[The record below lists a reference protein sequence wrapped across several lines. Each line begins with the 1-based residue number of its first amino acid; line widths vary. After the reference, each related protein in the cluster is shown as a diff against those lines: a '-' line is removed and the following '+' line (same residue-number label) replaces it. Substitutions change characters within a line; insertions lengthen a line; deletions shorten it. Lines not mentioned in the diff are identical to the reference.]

1 MTDPAATNPAALNTG
16 MTADH
21 PAPTGPMHR
30 SVLLIGAS
38 RGLGLALTAEFLR
51 RGADVTATI
60 RSSGGDALEHAAE
73 GAPGRLRIEHVDT
86 TADDQ
91 IRALAGRLTGQRFD
105 LLLVNA
111 GTTHDQSLT
120 AASIAADEF
129 ARVMITNALAPLRL
143 LDALDGVV
151 APDGTVAVMSS
162 GQGSVAGNT
171 RGGGWELYR
180 ASKAALNQL
189 MRSYAAR
196 QPHPDRT
203 LLLLAPGWVRTD
215 MGGAGASSS
224 IEEAIPP
231 LVDTIEA
238 QRHHGELQFLDRDG
252 RPVPW

>member
-1 MTDPAATNPAALNTG
+1 MT
-16 MTADH
+16 TA
-21 PAPTGPMHR
+21 PGEAGSIPY

-38 RGLGLALTAEFLR
+38 RGLGLALAIEFCR

-60 RSSGGDALEHAAE
+60 RSHGAQALQDATRE
-73 GAPGRLRIEHVDT
+73 APGHLQIEHVDT
-86 TADDQ
+86 TDDGQ
-91 IRALAGRLTGQRFD
+91 IRALADRLTGRTFD
-105 LLLVNA
+105 LLLINA

-120 AASIAADEF
+120 AATIPADEF

-143 LDALDGVV
+143 LDALDDVV
-151 APDGTVAVMSS
+151 APDGTIAVMSS
-162 GQGSVAGNT
+162 GQGSVADN

-215 MGGAGASSS
+215 LGGEGASTSVD
-224 IEEAIPP
+224 EAIPP
-231 LVDTIEA
+231 LVDTVEA
-238 QRHHGELQFLDRDG
+238 QRHRRGLRFLDRTG